1 MAFAPFA
8 ASRSAPAISRRIIG
22 QQFASKDG
30 VADLV
35 DFGQGFLKLAR
46 NIREFILWV
55 WHKVA
60 EARLKHHRPTDGIH
74 GNPDGHSTA
83 VLAQKGTLASKLYHS
98 HLEQADRSQGR
109 KALKLERFCWGWIL
123 ALQLHLDTG

>member
-1 MAFAPFA
+1 
-8 ASRSAPAISRRIIG
+8 
-22 QQFASKDG
+22 
-30 VADLV
+30 LV
-35 DFGQGFLKLAR
+35 DFGQGFFKLAR